1 MRYILWDVFCI
12 PCFQKNLSLVEQ
24 LLFFFFLKF
33 LEVLYKFQ
41 TRTLICLFLCSLA
54 LCLGNKAFSNIM
66 ILAPF
71 TVKFYLFWKYLK
83 FLEMSYS
90 IIFKAK
96 NNLKVSL
103 HRKCVKSE
111 NIIKQK
117 KTEVLVQK
125 IRMSICRKK
134 DNIFL
139 S

>member
-1 MRYILWDVFCI
+1 
-12 PCFQKNLSLVEQ
+12 
-24 LLFFFFLKF
+24 
-33 LEVLYKFQ
+33 
-41 TRTLICLFLCSLA
+41 
-54 LCLGNKAFSNIM
+54 M

-71 TVKFYLFWKYLK
+71 TVKFYLLWKYLK

-90 IIFKAK
+90 IMFKAK

-103 HRKCVKSE
+103 HRKCVKFE

>member
-1 MRYILWDVFCI
+1 
-12 PCFQKNLSLVEQ
+12 
-24 LLFFFFLKF
+24 
-33 LEVLYKFQ
+33 
-41 TRTLICLFLCSLA
+41 
-54 LCLGNKAFSNIM
+54 
-66 ILAPF
+66 
-71 TVKFYLFWKYLK
+71 
-83 FLEMSYS
+83 MSYS
-90 IIFKAK
+90 IMFKAK

-103 HRKCVKSE
+103 HRKYVKFE